1 MPNWCR
7 NVITIDGHE
16 AAVTAVKKLITNQA
30 GEIDFEV
37 VLPIPAALN
46 GIYADEC
53 LDTFTLDRS
62 IESRLGKLT
71 PFAFYEESQAR
82 FKATGDSN
90 FYITNFE
97 TLIRNSP
104 YLTADLSVEDSIEQ
118 AVRAGDNQIECDNG
132 IKVSNV
138 LNGPFIKAVL
148 AIMEADREAYCKQAY
163 GFGNAY
169 HWTQYKWGST
179 HNASM
184 IEQTHND
191 QRLDKDYASFTFHTA
206 NHPAKAWFMEVIEQV
221 KQQGTD
227 NVLIDYGW
235 ASDAMGFGGD
245 ICRLRYGEIIST
257 EFDDEAIQ
265 EFLNQ

>member
-7 NVITIDGHE
+7 NVITIDGDK
-16 AAVTAVKKLITNQA
+16 AAVTAVKSLIINQA
-30 GEIDFEV
+30 GEIDFAV
-37 VLPIPAALN
+37 LLPIPAALN

-71 PFAFYEESQAR
+71 PADFYEKAQAC
-82 FKATGDSN
+82 FKATGDSV
-90 FYITNFE
+90 FYIDDFE
-97 TLIRNSP
+97 TLISNSP
-104 YLTADLSVEDSIEQ
+104 YLTQDLPVEDSIEQ
-118 AVRAGDNQIECDNG
+118 AVRTGDNQIECDNG
-132 IKVSNV
+132 IKISEVLSNS
-138 LNGPFIKAVL
+138 FIKAVL
-148 AIMEADREAYCKQAY
+148 AVMEADREAYCKQEY
-163 GFGNAY
+163 GFGDAY

-191 QRLDKDYASFTFHTA
+191 QGSDKDYASFTFHTA
-206 NHPAKAWFMEVIEQV
+206 NHPAKSWFMDVIEQV

-227 NVLIDYGW
+227 NVLIDYAW

-245 ICRLRYGEIIST
+245 ICRLRYGEIVSS
-257 EFDDEAIQ
+257 EFDDETIQ
-265 EFLNQ
+265 EFLSQ